1 MIDNQSNVRYIKTI
15 RGVAPLFIFV
25 KGVDCERM
33 AKKAL
38 QKALELLC
46 NAVIQILV
54 GVLLIVISRYI

>member
-1 MIDNQSNVRYIKTI
+1 MCGILKLSGALPRCLSLL
-15 RGVAPLFIFV
+15 RGLTV
-25 KGVDCERM
+25 KEWQ
-33 AKKAL
+33 KKAL